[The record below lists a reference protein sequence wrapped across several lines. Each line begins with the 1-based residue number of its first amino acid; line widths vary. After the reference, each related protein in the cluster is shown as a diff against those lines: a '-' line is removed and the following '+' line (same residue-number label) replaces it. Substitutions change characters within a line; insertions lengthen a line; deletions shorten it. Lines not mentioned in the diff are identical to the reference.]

1 MHSITG
7 RYRVMLAVVGVIA
20 LAVLAGAVALWPR
33 GELARPATAGQDDS
47 TRFVSATL
55 TRVAP
60 LDCPEAD
67 PGVPGSICIKVT
79 ARLADGRQ
87 VSFDTTDPTGG
98 LFRAGQRVQLA
109 VAEQPGQPPTY
120 YIQDLERGRPLLILA
135 ALFVGAVVAFGRWQG
150 IRSLIGLG
158 LSFVVII
165 GFVVPAILHGHSPV
179 LVAVTGAMAIMLL
192 SLYLSHGIG
201 PKTTAAVV
209 GTALA
214 LGLTAALSIAFVAAA
229 SLTGL
234 ASEDALS
241 ANFAVGGL
249 SLRGLLL
256 AGIIIG
262 GLGVLDVTMSQA
274 SLVTELHQANP
285 TAGMAELVG
294 GALRVGRDHI
304 AATVN
309 TLFLAYAG
317 AALPLLILFVTGQ
330 DSLGTV
336 VTTEIV
342 AVEVVRA
349 LCGSVG
355 LIAAVP
361 LTTVLAALVATEEPP
376 PGQTQATARA
386 GHAPEAQSAPPADA
400 TTLQERS
407 GWGLA
412 RGLSREQAGLVFDRV
427 LAVHGPHLSHATVDV
442 DSGAWLTAEELP
454 VEAKTAA
461 SRLRQLTADAQRG
474 GVLVPAGPGHRP
486 DPTRPHPTRAAG
498 TAAPL
503 WPLHHR
509 RQSVGARRPDASDR
523 DRRQPWRS
531 PLLHLP
537 AGPSRART
545 CPSPSLRGRPD
556 QFHPG
561 PPPTTHDQDL
571 ARPRHHRQVEVGSG

>member
-1 MHSITG
+1 
-7 RYRVMLAVVGVIA
+7 MLAVVGVIA
-20 LAVLAGAVALWPR
+20 LAVLAGAVVLWPR
-33 GELARPATAGQDDS
+33 GELALPATAGQADS

-55 TRVAP
+55 TKVVR
-60 LDCPEAD
+60 LDCEEAD

-79 ARLADGRQ
+79 ARLAGGRQ
-87 VSFDTTDPTGG
+87 VTFDTTDPTGG
-98 LFRAGQRVQLA
+98 MFRAGQRVSLA
-109 VAEQPGQPPTY
+109 VSEQPGLPTSY
-120 YIQDLERGRPLLILA
+120 SIQDLERGRPMLILV

-150 IRSLIGLG
+150 IRSLVGLG
-158 LSFVVII
+158 LSFVVIV
-165 GFVVPAILHGHSPV
+165 GFVVPAILRGHSPV
-179 LVAVTGAMAIMLL
+179 AVAVTGAMAIMLI

-214 LGLTAALSIAFVAAA
+214 LGLTAALSIAFVTAAA
-229 SLTGL
+229 LTGL
-234 ASEDALS
+234 TSEDALS
-241 ANFAVGGL
+241 ANFVVGGL

-262 GLGVLDVTMSQA
+262 GLGVLDDVTMSQA

-285 TAGMAELVG
+285 TIGLAALVG

-336 VTTEIV
+336 ATTEIV

-361 LTTVLAALVATEEPP
+361 LTTILAALVATEEPA
-376 PGQTQATARA
+376 PGQTHATAGA
-386 GHAPEAQSAPPADA
+386 QHAQEADIAPPADA
-400 TTLQERS
+400 TATQGRS

-412 RGLSREQAGLVFDRV
+412 RGLSREQAALVWDRV
-427 LAVHGPHLSHATVDV
+427 LAIHSPHLSHAIVDV

-454 VEAKTAA
+454 AEVKTAA
-461 SRLRQLTADAQRG
+461 SRLRQLAADAQRG
-474 GVLVPAGPGHRP
+474 
-486 DPTRPHPTRAAG
+486 
-498 TAAPL
+498 
-503 WPLHHR
+503 
-509 RQSVGARRPDASDR
+509 ASWY
-523 DRRQPWRS
+523 Q
-531 PLLHLP
+531 
-537 AGPSRART
+537 RART
-545 CPSPSLRGRPD
+545 GGLVQLDLTQPEQLDLLRRY
-556 QFHPG
+556 G
-561 PPPTTHDQDL
+561 PFTTDARVWVHRDPNPVVETGDTFGDL
-571 ARPRHHRQVEVGSG
+571 PRFTYRLNQTELQHVQALLAEAGLTSSTLVPRRLRATRT

>member
-1 MHSITG
+1 
-7 RYRVMLAVVGVIA
+7 MLAVVGVIA
-20 LAVLAGAVALWPR
+20 LAVLASAVALWPR
-33 GELARPATAGQDDS
+33 GELPKPAAGGQADS
-47 TRFVSATL
+47 TRLVSATL
-55 TRVAP
+55 TKVTRV
-60 LDCPEAD
+60 DCPEAD
-67 PGVPGSICIKVT
+67 PGVPGSVCIKVT
-79 ARLADGRQ
+79 ARLAGGHQ

-98 LFRAGQRVQLA
+98 MFRAGQRVRLA
-109 VAEQPGQPPTY
+109 VSGQPGQPPY
-120 YIQDLERGRPLLILA
+120 YNIQDLERGRPLLVLA
-135 ALFVGAVVAFGRWQG
+135 ALFVGAVIAFGRWQG
-150 IRSLIGLG
+150 IRSLVGLG
-158 LSFVVII
+158 LSFVVIV

-179 LVAVTGAMAIMLL
+179 LVAVTGAMAIMLI
-192 SLYLSHGIG
+192 SLYLSHGTG

-214 LGLTAALSIAFVAAA
+214 LGLTAVLAIAFVAAA

-234 ASEDALS
+234 ASEEALS

-262 GLGVLDVTMSQA
+262 GLGVLDDVTMSQA
-274 SLVTELHQANP
+274 SLVTELHYANP

-336 VTTEIV
+336 VTTELV

-361 LTTVLAALVATEEPP
+361 LTTVLAALVATEESP
-376 PGQTQATARA
+376 PGQTHATGGAR
-386 GHAPEAQSAPPADA
+386 HAAEAEIAPPVDAA
-400 TTLQERS
+400 TTQGRS

-412 RGLSREQAGLVFDRV
+412 RGLSREQAGLVWDRV
-427 LAVHGPHLSHATVDV
+427 LAVHGSHLSHAIVDV

-454 VEAKTAA
+454 AAVKTAA
-461 SRLRQLTADAQRG
+461 ARLRQLAADAQRG
-474 GVLVPAGPGHRP
+474 
-486 DPTRPHPTRAAG
+486 
-498 TAAPL
+498 
-503 WPLHHR
+503 
-509 RQSVGARRPDASDR
+509 ASWY
-523 DRRQPWRS
+523 Q
-531 PLLHLP
+531 
-537 AGPSRART
+537 RART
-545 CPSPSLRGRPD
+545 GGLVQLDLTQPEQLELLRRYGPFTNDARVWVHGDPNPVVETGDTFNDLPRFTYRLDQAELEHVRALLAEAGLASSALVPRRLRP
-556 QFHPG
+556 
-561 PPPTTHDQDL
+561 
-571 ARPRHHRQVEVGSG
+571 ART

>member
-1 MHSITG
+1 
-7 RYRVMLAVVGVIA
+7 MLAVVGVIA
-20 LAVLAGAVALWPR
+20 LAVLASAVALWPR
-33 GELARPATAGQDDS
+33 GELPRPAAAGQPDS
-47 TRFVSATL
+47 TRLVAATL
-55 TRVAP
+55 TRV
-60 LDCPEAD
+60 DRVECPEAD
-67 PGVPGSICIKVT
+67 PGVPGSVCIKVT
-79 ARLADGRQ
+79 ARLAEGRQ

-98 LFRAGQRVQLA
+98 MFRAGQRIRLA
-109 VAEQPGQPPTY
+109 VAEPPGQPPY
-120 YIQDLERGRPLLILA
+120 YNIQDLERGRPLLVLA
-135 ALFVGAVVAFGRWQG
+135 ALFVLAVVAFGRWQG

-158 LSFVVII
+158 LSFVVIV
-165 GFVVPAILHGHSPV
+165 GFVVPAILRGHSPV

-192 SLYLSHGIG
+192 SLYLSHGTG

-214 LGLTAALSIAFVAAA
+214 LGLTAALAIAFVAAT

-234 ASEDALS
+234 ASEEAQS

-262 GLGVLDVTMSQA
+262 GLGVLDDVTMSQA

-285 TAGMAELVG
+285 AAGMAALVG
-294 GALRVGRDHI
+294 SALRVGRDHI

-336 VTTEIV
+336 ATTEVV

-376 PGQTQATARA
+376 PAGAQPTAA
-386 GHAPEAQSAPPADA
+386 APYVPEAEMAPPAEAA
-400 TTLQERS
+400 TTQERS

-412 RGLSREQAGLVFDRV
+412 RGLSRQEAALVFDCV
-427 LAVHGPHLSHATVDV
+427 LAVHRPP
-442 DSGAWLTAEELP
+442 P
-454 VEAKTAA
+454 VPCPARCRRRRLADRRGVA
-461 SRLRQLTADAQRG
+461 SRSQDGRLAAPPAGRRCPAP
-474 GVLVPAGPGHRP
+474 GVLVAAGPDQGAGPPRP
-486 DPTRPHPTRAAG
+486 WPPRTAG
-498 TAAPL
+498 APVPL
-503 WPLHHR
+503 RPLHHR
-509 RQSVGARRPDASDR
+509 RQSVGARRPHTSCR
-523 DRRQPWRS
+523 DPRQLRGPA
-531 PLLHLP
+531 LLHLP
-537 AGPSRART
+537 PEPGEAGT
-545 CPSPSLRGRPD
+545 CPSLAHRSRPSQLCPC
-556 QFHPG
+556 
-561 PPPTTHDQDL
+561 PPPAARDQDL
-571 ARPRHHRQVEVGSG
+571 VVRR

>member
-1 MHSITG
+1 
-7 RYRVMLAVVGVIA
+7 MLAVVGVIA
-20 LAVLAGAVALWPR
+20 LAVLAGAVVLWPR
-33 GELARPATAGQDDS
+33 GELALPSTAGQADS

-55 TRVAP
+55 AKVVR
-60 LDCPEAD
+60 LDCEEAD
-67 PGVPGSICIKVT
+67 PGVPGSVCIKVT
-79 ARLADGRQ
+79 ARLAGGRQ
-87 VSFDTTDPTGG
+87 VTFDTTDPTGG
-98 LFRAGQRVQLA
+98 MFRAGQRVSLA
-109 VAEQPGQPPTY
+109 VSEQPGLPTSY
-120 YIQDLERGRPLLILA
+120 SIQDLERGRPLLVLA

-150 IRSLIGLG
+150 IRSLVGLG

-165 GFVVPAILHGHSPV
+165 SFVVPAILRGHSPV
-179 LVAVTGAMAIMLL
+179 AVAVTGAMAIMLI
-192 SLYLSHGIG
+192 SLYLSHGTG

-234 ASEDALS
+234 TSEEALG
-241 ANFAVGGL
+241 ANFVVGGL

-262 GLGVLDVTMSQA
+262 GLGVLDDVTMSQA

-285 TAGMAELVG
+285 TIGLAALVG

-317 AALPLLILFVTGQ
+317 AALPSLILFVTGQ

-336 VTTEIV
+336 ATAEIV

-361 LTTVLAALVATEEPP
+361 LTTVLAALLAIEEPLP
-376 PGQTQATARA
+376 APAQPRA
-386 GHAPEAQSAPPADA
+386 AAPYVPEAESARPADA
-400 TTLQERS
+400 ATTQGRS

-412 RGLSREQAGLVFDRV
+412 RGLSREQAALVWDRV
-427 LAVHGPHLSHATVDV
+427 LAVHGSHLSHALVDV

-454 VEAKTAA
+454 AEVKRAA
-461 SRLRQLTADAQRG
+461 SRLRQLAADAQRG
-474 GVLVPAGPGHRP
+474 ASWYQRTRTRGLVSLDLGRPEELELLCRYGPFSTDARVWVDGDPLPVVETADSFGDLPRFTYRLDPAELEGVRAALTEAGLASSTLVPRRLRA
-486 DPTRPHPTRAAG
+486 TRT
-498 TAAPL
+498 
-503 WPLHHR
+503 
-509 RQSVGARRPDASDR
+509 
-523 DRRQPWRS
+523 
-531 PLLHLP
+531 
-537 AGPSRART
+537 
-545 CPSPSLRGRPD
+545 
-556 QFHPG
+556 
-561 PPPTTHDQDL
+561 
-571 ARPRHHRQVEVGSG
+571 

>member
-1 MHSITG
+1 
-7 RYRVMLAVVGVIA
+7 MLAVVGVIA
-20 LAVLAGAVALWPR
+20 LAVLASAAALWPR
-33 GELARPATAGQDDS
+33 GELPKPANGGQADS
-47 TRFVSATL
+47 TRFVPATL
-55 TRVAP
+55 TKVARV
-60 LDCPEAD
+60 DCPEAD
-67 PGVPGSICIKVT
+67 PGVPGSVCIKVT

-98 LFRAGQRVQLA
+98 MFRAGQRVSLA
-109 VAEQPGQPPTY
+109 VTEQPGLPPSY
-120 YIQDLERGRPLLILA
+120 LIQDLERGRPMLILV

-150 IRSLIGLG
+150 IRSLVGLG
-158 LSFVVII
+158 LSFVVIV
-165 GFVVPAILHGHSPV
+165 GFVVPAILRGHSPV
-179 LVAVTGAMAIMLL
+179 AVAVTGAMAIMLV

-234 ASEDALS
+234 ASQEAQFAS
-241 ANFAVGGL
+241 FAVGGL

-262 GLGVLDVTMSQA
+262 GLGVLDDVTMSQA

-285 TAGMAELVG
+285 TAGMAALVA

-317 AALPLLILFVTGQ
+317 AALPALILFVTGQ

-336 VTTEIV
+336 ATTEIV

-361 LTTVLAALVATEEPP
+361 LTTVLAALVATEEP
-376 PGQTQATARA
+376 TADLDA
-386 GHAPEAQSAPPADA
+386 VAAAQPAPEAETAPPAHA
-400 TTLQERS
+400 AAGPQRS

-412 RGLSREQAGLVFDRV
+412 RGLSREDAGVVLDRV
-427 LAVHGPHLSHATVDV
+427 LAVHGPQLSHAVVDV
-442 DSGAWLTAEELP
+442 DSGGWLTAEELP
-454 VEAKTAA
+454 AEAKTAA
-461 SRLRQLTADAQRG
+461 TRLRQLATDAQRG
-474 GVLVPAGPGHRP
+474 
-486 DPTRPHPTRAAG
+486 
-498 TAAPL
+498 
-503 WPLHHR
+503 
-509 RQSVGARRPDASDR
+509 ASWF
-523 DRRQPWRS
+523 Q
-531 PLLHLP
+531 
-537 AGPSRART
+537 RART
-545 CPSPSLRGRPD
+545 GGLVRLDLGRPE
-556 QFHPG
+556 QLELLRHYG
-561 PPPTTHDQDL
+561 PFATDASVWVHGDPMPVIQTGDSFGEL
-571 ARPRHHRQVEVGSG
+571 PRFTYRLDQVELERVRAVLAEAGLASSTLVPRRLRATRT